1 MNTNDRPLPP
11 VTLVLGGIRSG
22 KSAYAERLV
31 TARGNGIYL
40 ATAEARDAEMARRIE
55 SHKERRG
62 EIWTTV
68 EAPLDLVAALREM
81 SGPEIPLLVDCLT
94 VWLANLME
102 AGRDPEAET
111 RCLIAALSELP
122 GPVVLVS
129 NEVGLGG
136 ISPNALARAFADS
149 LGTLNQ
155 SVALVADRVVLVAA
169 GLPLVLKDVSQKA

>member
-1 MNTNDRPLPP
+1 MKTGKPLPA

-22 KSAYAERLV
+22 KSAHAEQLT

-40 ATAEARDAEMARRIE
+40 ATAEPRDAEMMRRIA

-68 EAPLDLVAALREM
+68 ETPLDLVETLREM
-81 SGPEIPLLVDCLT
+81 TREGAPVLVDCLT
-94 VWLANLME
+94 VWLSNLME

-111 RCLIAALSELP
+111 RCLIACLSDLS

-136 ISPNALARAFADS
+136 ISSNPLARAFADS
-149 LGTLNQ
+149 LGHLNQ
-155 SVALVADRVVLVAA
+155 AAAMAADRVVLVTA
-169 GLPLVLKDVSQKA
+169 GLPLVLKDVAQKD